1 MEPTYEPKKYSKV
14 KNDSEGGY
22 GQLNMYDIP
31 NNLNNNNYESDFKN
45 VMENYDEYFQGTKE
59 IDMAKNSSNGKAE
72 KKNINSSGGKFNF
85 I

>member
-14 KNDSEGGY
+14 KSDSEGDY
-22 GQLNMYDIP
+22 GQLNMYNIP

>member
-1 MEPTYEPKKYSKV
+1 
-14 KNDSEGGY
+14 
-22 GQLNMYDIP
+22 
-31 NNLNNNNYESDFKN
+31 
-45 VMENYDEYFQGTKE
+45 MENYDEYFQGTKE